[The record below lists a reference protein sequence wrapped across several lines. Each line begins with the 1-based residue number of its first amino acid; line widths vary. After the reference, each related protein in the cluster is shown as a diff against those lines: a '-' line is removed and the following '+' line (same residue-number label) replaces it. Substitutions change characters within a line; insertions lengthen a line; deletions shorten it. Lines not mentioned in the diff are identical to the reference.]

1 MKWQNLRMSRKF
13 SIGFGVVLFL
23 LILVS
28 AWSGKGISNIVANA
42 EEVIAGNQLRGEMVQ
57 REVDHLKWAGAL
69 NALLTDDEVTVLE
82 IQTDHHK
89 CGFGKWYYGAG
100 RTEAETLVPEIK
112 PLLERIEKPH
122 QELHASAI
130 KIDQTFQQADLTL
143 PGFLAAKESDHLA
156 WVSRVQDF
164 FLDTSKHQI
173 GVQLDDHKCSLG
185 TFLYGPEGKKIANS
199 DPLLAQL
206 LDEIKE
212 PHQRLHASAS
222 KIESLALDRSAAR
235 RVFETETRTALG
247 DTQTVLH
254 QLQERAHQMLMS
266 AEEAKSIYA
275 SQTVPSLVAVQGL
288 LRDIIATTNEQIM
301 TDKVMIEESKQTLS
315 GVALLSLV
323 AIALGVFL
331 AMLIARGIIRP
342 LGRAVAVAESL
353 AIGDDTVAIESAGQ
367 DEIGQLLDAMN
378 KMVASTR
385 DVSTMAKEIASGNL
399 NVHIEARSDKDS
411 MLISLGSMVEN
422 LRDVVGTVQSA
433 SEQVSAGSQ
442 TLSVSSEEL
451 SQGATEQAASVEE
464 ASSSIEEMTA
474 NIRQNADNAKET
486 EKIARKGAEDAQ
498 QGGQAVHETV
508 VAMKSIADKIM
519 IIEEISRQ
527 TNLLA
532 LNAAI
537 EAARAGEQ
545 GKGFA
550 VVAAE
555 VRKLAERS
563 QLAAAEISE
572 LSISSVEV
580 AENAGVLLEAM
591 VPNIQRTSE
600 LVQEITAAS
609 VEQDA
614 GAEQIAR
621 AIQQLD
627 AVIQGNA
634 TSSEEMASTSEELS
648 SQAEQMQQ
656 AIGFF
661 TLGQLGHQDKRALPA
676 GNQLQKSQPSGF
688 APRLLPGGKQ
698 IAPQS
703 KSDDDFESF

>member
-1 MKWQNLRMSRKF
+1 M
-13 SIGFGVVLFL
+13 IGFGVVLAL
-23 LILVS
+23 LTLVA

-57 REVDHLKWAGAL
+57 REVDHLKWAGSL
-69 NALLTDDEVTVLE
+69 NALLTDDEVTTLE

-89 CGFGKWYYGAG
+89 CGFGKWYYGSG
-100 RTEAETLVPEIK
+100 RNDAESLVPELK

-130 KIDQTFQQADLTL
+130 KIDQTFQPADLTL

-156 WVSRVQDF
+156 WVSKVQDF
-164 FLDTSKHQI
+164 FLDTSKQTT
-173 GVQLDDHKCSLG
+173 GVQLYEHKCNLG

-206 LDEIKE
+206 LEEIKG

-222 KIESLALDRSAAR
+222 KIEALAQDRNAAR
-235 RVFETETRTALG
+235 RVFETETRSSLK

-254 QLQERAHQMLMS
+254 RLQERADEMVMNV
-266 AEEAKSIYA
+266 EKAKSIYA
-275 SQTVPSLVAVQGL
+275 NETIPNLAGVQEL
-288 LRDIIATTNEQIM
+288 LRDIVSTTNERIM
-301 TDKVMIEESKQTLS
+301 TDEAMITESRQTLS
-315 GVALLSLV
+315 GVAILSAV
-323 AIALGVFL
+323 AIVLGIFL
-331 AMLIARGIIRP
+331 AMVIARGIIRP
-342 LGRAVAVAESL
+342 LSKAVEVAESL
-353 AIGDDTVAIESAGQ
+353 AVGDDRVEITSTSE
-367 DEIGQLLDAMN
+367 DEIGQLMKAMN
-378 KMVASTR
+378 RMVASTR
-385 DVSTMAKEIASGNL
+385 DVSAMAGKVAEGNL
-399 NVHIEARSDKDS
+399 DVQIEARSDRDR

-422 LRDVVGTVQSA
+422 LRDVVGTVQAA

-442 TLSVSSEEL
+442 AMSASSEEL

-486 EKIARKGAEDAQ
+486 EKIALKGAEDAQ
-498 QGGQAVHETV
+498 QGGQAVQDTV

-519 IIEEISRQ
+519 IIEEIARQ

-580 AENAGVLLEAM
+580 AENAGVLLG
-591 VPNIQRTSE
+591 T
-600 LVQEITAAS
+600 
-609 VEQDA
+609 
-614 GAEQIAR
+614 
-621 AIQQLD
+621 
-627 AVIQGNA
+627 
-634 TSSEEMASTSEELS
+634 
-648 SQAEQMQQ
+648 
-656 AIGFF
+656 
-661 TLGQLGHQDKRALPA
+661 
-676 GNQLQKSQPSGF
+676 
-688 APRLLPGGKQ
+688 
-698 IAPQS
+698 
-703 KSDDDFESF
+703 